1 VSPPASERGGHAR
14 PRGLFAPR
22 PRHTGSDA
30 ATGPP
35 VGAPVPADAP
45 APFGAPVPD
54 GAPGPND
61 GSLGPNDGH
70 LGPNDSGPGPSSAAP
85 GASGGPPGLNVAAP
99 GPDTTVRE
107 PPARPPAPDGGP
119 PAPYGGVPAPD
130 GSAPAPYGGAPGPDG
145 GPPWPRV
152 GVSAPGTHPLL
163 PDNLVPGPAAE
174 NGVTPSIPSA
184 SSDPFA
190 PPAHSAPSAPG
201 TRRPRGTRAARPA
214 PGGSRPARHVAPSSD
229 RPGRKASPAVRR
241 AKRSRIA
248 AVAIVAIGVLVI
260 GLATGFGS
268 ELSAEPTAQSF
279 LLAWQQQ
286 QYAAAG
292 ALTTAPANTVA
303 ASLRGA
309 AAQLDAPQLYL
320 SMKSVVQHGSTAN
333 ASFMATVDL
342 AQQGRVWTYQGH
354 FSLRRVGRA
363 WKVVWAPS
371 VINPNLGPGERLAVL
386 TTFPDRAA
394 VLDAKG
400 NPLQVKAT
408 AYVLGVVPD
417 RLASP
422 AKTAQAFARPT
433 KLQVGQVLGLIT
445 AAPPHSF
452 LRLATLDP
460 PTYARLLPS
469 LRKVP
474 GLQARPESQ
483 RLFQSKAT
491 AVVGAVGSEI
501 NQQLRTDGALYAP
514 GTTVGLSGL
523 ERKYQRELLGTP
535 TTEVVA
541 MNSAGQQTAVLAGW
555 PGSAGTPVRTTI
567 DSRVQDAAL
576 TALDGMPNSGE
587 IVAVRASTGEVLAV
601 AQHQASGSLPP
612 DGALNA
618 KLAPGAAFT
627 IVSAAAL
634 VEKKNV
640 SLSTS
645 IPCASSF
652 NVGGQ
657 TFASDGTGEQ
667 RPFRTAFAEGCGTA
681 FAQLSERLTATE
693 WTQVIREFGIGADWS
708 GLQVPAFSGSVPKA
722 AGQASL
728 AAQTIGQGNVRMS
741 LLSMA
746 MVAATVDAGRW
757 HVPQVLQAP
766 DPPDPGATLDMGVM
780 DTVRGLMRGAV
791 RSGAAQ
797 AASQPGPQVYGQ
809 VGLVRTGSGWTS
821 WFVGYRND
829 IAIAAIE
836 TGKTPELSAAA
847 LAGAFF
853 AAAR

>member
-1 VSPPASERGGHAR
+1 
-14 PRGLFAPR
+14 
-22 PRHTGSDA
+22 
-30 ATGPP
+30 
-35 VGAPVPADAP
+35 
-45 APFGAPVPD
+45 
-54 GAPGPND
+54 
-61 GSLGPNDGH
+61 
-70 LGPNDSGPGPSSAAP
+70 
-85 GASGGPPGLNVAAP
+85 
-99 GPDTTVRE
+99 
-107 PPARPPAPDGGP
+107 
-119 PAPYGGVPAPD
+119 
-130 GSAPAPYGGAPGPDG
+130 
-145 GPPWPRV
+145 
-152 GVSAPGTHPLL
+152 
-163 PDNLVPGPAAE
+163 
-174 NGVTPSIPSA
+174 
-184 SSDPFA
+184 
-190 PPAHSAPSAPG
+190 
-201 TRRPRGTRAARPA
+201 
-214 PGGSRPARHVAPSSD
+214 VAPSSG
-229 RPGRKASPAVRR
+229 RPSRKASPAVRR

-260 GLATGFGS
+260 GLATGFGT

-286 QYAAAG
+286 QYATAG
-292 ALTTAPANTVA
+292 ALTTARADTVA
-303 ASLRGA
+303 AGLKGV

-320 SMKSVVQHGSTAN
+320 SMKSVHQHGSTAN
-333 ASFMATVDL
+333 ASFTATVDL

-354 FSLRRVGRA
+354 LSLRRVGGA

-371 VINPNLGPGERLAVL
+371 VINPNLGPGERLAVV

-394 VLDAKG
+394 ILDAKG
-400 NPLQVKAT
+400 NPLQLKAT

-422 AKTAQAFARPT
+422 AKTAQAFAKPT
-433 KLQVGQVLGLIT
+433 KLQAGQVLGQIT

-501 NQQLRTDGALYAP
+501 NQQLRADGALYAP
-514 GTTVGLSGL
+514 GTTLGLSGL
-523 ERKYQRELLGTP
+523 ERKYQRELVGTP

-541 MNSAGQQTAVLAGW
+541 VNSAGQQTAVLAQW
-555 PGSAGTPVRTTI
+555 HGSEGAPVRTTI
-567 DSRVQDAAL
+567 DSSVQGAAL
-576 TALDGMPNSGE
+576 TALDGVPNSGE
-587 IVAVRASTGEVLAV
+587 IVAVRASTGAVLAV
-601 AQHQASGSLPP
+601 AQHQASGALPA
-612 DGALNA
+612 ALNA

-634 VEKKNV
+634 VEKKVV

-645 IPCASSF
+645 ISCASSF
-652 NVGGQ
+652 NVEGQ
-657 TFASDGTGEQ
+657 TFSSAGTGEQ
-667 RPFRTAFAEGCGTA
+667 RPFSTAFAEGCGTA
-681 FAQLSERLTATE
+681 FAQLSERLTATD
-693 WTQVIREFGIGADWS
+693 WAQVVREFGIGADWS
-708 GLQVPAFSGSVPKA
+708 GLQVPAFSGSVPGT

-766 DPPDPGATLDMGVM
+766 DPPDPGAALDMGVM
-780 DTVRGLMRGAV
+780 ETVRGLMRGAV

-809 VGLVRTGSGWTS
+809 VGLVHTGSGWTS
-821 WFVGYRND
+821 WFVGYRGD

-836 TGKTPELSAAA
+836 TGETAELSAAA

>member
-1 VSPPASERGGHAR
+1 
-14 PRGLFAPR
+14 
-22 PRHTGSDA
+22 
-30 ATGPP
+30 
-35 VGAPVPADAP
+35 
-45 APFGAPVPD
+45 
-54 GAPGPND
+54 
-61 GSLGPNDGH
+61 
-70 LGPNDSGPGPSSAAP
+70 
-85 GASGGPPGLNVAAP
+85 
-99 GPDTTVRE
+99 
-107 PPARPPAPDGGP
+107 
-119 PAPYGGVPAPD
+119 
-130 GSAPAPYGGAPGPDG
+130 
-145 GPPWPRV
+145 
-152 GVSAPGTHPLL
+152 
-163 PDNLVPGPAAE
+163 
-174 NGVTPSIPSA
+174 
-184 SSDPFA
+184 
-190 PPAHSAPSAPG
+190 
-201 TRRPRGTRAARPA
+201 
-214 PGGSRPARHVAPSSD
+214 VAPSSG
-229 RPGRKASPAVRR
+229 RPSRKASPAVRR

-260 GLATGFGS
+260 GLATGFGT

-286 QYAAAG
+286 QYATAG
-292 ALTTAPANTVA
+292 ALTTARADTVA
-303 ASLRGA
+303 AGLKGV

-320 SMKSVVQHGSTAN
+320 SMKSVHQHGSTAN
-333 ASFMATVDL
+333 ASFTATVDL

-354 FSLRRVGRA
+354 LSLRRVGGA

-371 VINPNLGPGERLAVL
+371 VINPNLGPGERLAVV

-394 VLDAKG
+394 ILDAKG
-400 NPLQVKAT
+400 NPLQLKAT

-422 AKTAQAFARPT
+422 AKTAQAFAKPT
-433 KLQVGQVLGLIT
+433 KLQAGQVLGQIT

-501 NQQLRTDGALYAP
+501 NQQLRADGALYAP
-514 GTTVGLSGL
+514 GTTLGLSGL
-523 ERKYQRELLGTP
+523 ERKYQRELVGTP

-541 MNSAGQQTAVLAGW
+541 VNSAGQQTAVLAQW
-555 PGSAGTPVRTTI
+555 HGSEGAPVRTTI
-567 DSRVQDAAL
+567 DSSVQGAAL
-576 TALDGMPNSGE
+576 TALDGVPNSGE
-587 IVAVRASTGEVLAV
+587 IVAVRASTGAVLAV
-601 AQHQASGSLPP
+601 AQHQASGALPA
-612 DGALNA
+612 ALNA

-634 VEKKNV
+634 VEKKVV

-645 IPCASSF
+645 ISCASSF
-652 NVGGQ
+652 NVEGQ
-657 TFASDGTGEQ
+657 TFSSAGTGEQ
-667 RPFRTAFAEGCGTA
+667 RPFSTAFAEGCGTA
-681 FAQLSERLTATE
+681 FAQLSERLTATD
-693 WTQVIREFGIGADWS
+693 WTQVVREFGIGADWS
-708 GLQVPAFSGSVPKA
+708 GLQVPAFSGSVPGT

-766 DPPDPGATLDMGVM
+766 DPPDPGAALDMGVM
-780 DTVRGLMRGAV
+780 ETVRGLMRGAV

-809 VGLVRTGSGWTS
+809 VGLVHTGSGWTS
-821 WFVGYRND
+821 WFVGYRGD

-836 TGKTPELSAAA
+836 TGKTAELSAAA